1 MLPSSV
7 NKAGAVAGMT
17 AINGH
22 LNKGQPKDQSNDIFE
37 PKPIEGNDHVYTSMI
52 LSDPYYKG
60 FIRIISTRRP
70 GLMGQIDT
78 LLSRFRARHRRQPLS
93 ETDFGFFINFGDIQ
107 RLYIRSLH
115 ARLISMSVRAQKRS
129 SSKRPEDALEGLDNF
144 GATLEKYSKLS
155 SSMSLASRPLHQ
167 LIY

>member
-37 PKPIEGNDHVYTSMI
+37 PKPIEGNNHVYTSRI

-78 LLSRFRARHRRQPLS
+78 LLRRQPLS

-107 RLYIRSLH
+107 RLYIRFLH

-167 LIY
+167 LIS